1 MRSSYDAVVI
11 GSGFGG
17 AVAGCRLA
25 QAKLSVAILER
36 GRRYRR
42 GEFPRDWDNPAKG
55 WLWQDAQGLF
65 DVRPCGEM
73 TIVQGAGWGGGSL
86 IYANVHL
93 RPPADLFQR
102 GWPAGYSRAALDP
115 YYDLV
120 AYMLDIAPITASSHL
135 GIPPK
140 AAWMKQ
146 VAAKL
151 GREAQFCYPNIA
163 VDFSAPGIK
172 HQNKFGVEQ
181 SGCTY
186 CGECDIGCNVLAKN
200 TLDLNYLAIAEQR
213 GADVAPLSEA
223 LRIERAG
230 AGYKVTFKNHA
241 AGGVETAI
249 AARTVFLC
257 AGAVNSTELL
267 LRCRDEFG
275 TLPALSARLGERY
288 SGNGDFLA
296 FAFDTAIP
304 FAPSNGPTITTGIV
318 YDRGAGTERT
328 WFIFEEG
335 GYPKEIAGLIQVL
348 NPKGGWLKGVIDL
361 SRDILTSEIRA
372 AARGRLGPGA
382 PAHNDSAVFLAMG
395 RDRGNGVL
403 TIDRSTGKLNVR
415 WDIAS
420 NLALYAAEEQFSTDV
435 ASAMGGAVAFNPLWQ
450 RLRHPV
456 SVHNLGG
463 CVMADDAGNGVT
475 DAGGEVFGYP
485 GLYVLDGGA
494 LPAATGVNPS
504 HTIAAVAE
512 RNVEAAIR
520 KLTGDAIWRAPETA
534 SAHPIKDPLTGI

>member
-25 QAKLSVAILER
+25 QAGLNVAILER
-36 GRRYRR
+36 GRRYGR
-42 GEFPRDWDNPAKG
+42 GEFPRDWNDPIKG
-55 WLWQDAQGLF
+55 WQWAVGQGLF
-65 DVRPCGEM
+65 DVRPFGEM

-93 RPPADLFQR
+93 RAPADLFQS
-102 GWPAGYSRAALDP
+102 GWPAGYSRGALDP

-135 GIPPK
+135 GVPLK
-140 AAWMKQ
+140 AQWMKQ
-146 VAAKL
+146 AAERL
-151 GREAQFCYPNIA
+151 GREAQFRYPNIA
-163 VDFSAPGIK
+163 VDFSAPGVALR
-172 HQNKFGVEQ
+172 NKFGVEQ

-200 TLDLNYLAIAEQR
+200 TLDLNYLALAEQHR
-213 GADVAPLSEA
+213 ADVAPLSEA
-223 LRIERAG
+223 VRIEREG
-230 AGYKVTFKNHA
+230 AGYKVTFKNHS
-241 AGGVETAI
+241 AGGAESVI

-275 TLPALSARLGERY
+275 TLPALSARLGRGY

-296 FAFDTAIP
+296 FAFDTAMP
-304 FAPSNGPTITTGIV
+304 FAPSIGPTITTGIV
-318 YDRGAGTERT
+318 YDRGVGADRV

-335 GYPKEIAGLIQVL
+335 GYPKEIAGLLQLL
-348 NPKGGWLKGVIDL
+348 NPSNGWLKDVIDL
-361 SRDILTSEIRA
+361 SSDALHAAISA
-372 AARGRLGPGA
+372 AARGRIGSTA
-382 PAHNDSAVFLAMG
+382 PPHDDTAVFLAMG
-395 RDRGNGVL
+395 RDRADGVL
-403 TIDRSTGKLNVR
+403 ALDPLTRVLRVS
-415 WDIAS
+415 WDVAS
-420 NLALYAAEEQFSTDV
+420 NATLYAAEEQFGTDV
-435 ASAMGGAVAFNPLWQ
+435 ANAMGGAVAFNPLWQ
-450 RLRHPV
+450 RLHRPV

-463 CVMADDAGNGVT
+463 CMMADDEAKGVT

-512 RNVEAAIR
+512 RNVERAIR
-520 KLTGDAIWRAPETA
+520 KLTGNAAWRAPEAA
-534 SAHPIKDPLTGI
+534 SARPIRDPLDGI